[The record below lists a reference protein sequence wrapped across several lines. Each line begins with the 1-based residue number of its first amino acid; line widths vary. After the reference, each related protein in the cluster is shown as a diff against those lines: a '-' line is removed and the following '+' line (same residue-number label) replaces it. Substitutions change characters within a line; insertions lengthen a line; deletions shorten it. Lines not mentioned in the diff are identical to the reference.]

1 MHSPRVRLLAM
12 GGARPA
18 SMAVT
23 DRGIWDKMDG
33 SGDEEL
39 DS

>member
-1 MHSPRVRLLAM
+1 M
-12 GGARPA
+12 GGAGPS

-33 SGDEEL
+33 RGDEEF